1 MEDTLTIR
9 PIPASIM
16 AGNTRWVTRNVPR
29 MLTLNTRSHSAG
41 VTSMN
46 SVGELT
52 PATLAN
58 PMIGGRVA
66 STWEIADCTEFSSEM
81 SAATPRVATEYLS
94 ATSLA
99 ASFAATPSMS
109 RIATDHPS
117 RASRSAVAR
126 PMPQGEAPPV
136 ITAVRSAG
144 RGCGELMTMAAFRRG
159 TRRGWSGE
167 VVHGGAECFQLR
179 GGRLVERHSGGTGR
193 QPLEG

>member
-1 MEDTLTIR
+1 
-9 PIPASIM
+9 
-16 AGNTRWVTRNVPR
+16 
-29 MLTLNTRSHSAG
+29 
-41 VTSMN
+41 MN

-109 RIATDHPS
+109 RIATDQPS
-117 RASRSAVAR
+117 RANRSAVAR
-126 PMPQGEAPPV
+126 PMPRGEAPPV
-136 ITAVRSAG
+136 ITAVRAAG
-144 RGCGELMTMAAFRRG
+144 RGCGELMCG
-159 TRRGWSGE
+159 LPSGWDVDGVGSGQF
-167 VVHGGAECFQLR
+167 VDGDAQRFQLG
-179 GGRLVERHSGGTGR
+179 GGRLIERHPDGTCR
-193 QPLEG
+193 